1 MELFLKEPTITDK
14 EEVVK
19 MCIEIAYSND
29 EYKFEGAESLNMV
42 LRFGYEKWLQK
53 CEKDKNI
60 ENISTALRSNAT
72 HYLLVDEYNR
82 VYGCSTIRHH
92 LKEDSIY
99 TDGNI
104 SYLIRPRERKK
115 GYGTLQLKWLLD
127 KARNLGLDE
136 VLAICDENNIGSR
149 KIIEKCFGVSDYSVC
164 SEISNTMRLRYW
176 INTRT
181 LNENNTVKKF
191 K

>member
-72 HYLLVDEYNR
+72 
-82 VYGCSTIRHH
+82 YGCSTIRHH

-115 GYGTLQLKWLLD
+115 GYGTLQLKLLLD

-136 VLAICDENNIGSR
+136 VLAICDENNIRSR

-181 LNENNTVKKF
+181 FNENNTVKKF

>member
-1 MELFLKEPTITDK
+1 M
-14 EEVVK
+14 
-19 MCIEIAYSND
+19 
-29 EYKFEGAESLNMV
+29 
-42 LRFGYEKWLQK
+42 
-53 CEKDKNI
+53 
-60 ENISTALRSNAT
+60 
-72 HYLLVDEYNR
+72 
-82 VYGCSTIRHH
+82 
-92 LKEDSIY
+92 KEDSIY

-115 GYGTLQLKWLLD
+115 GYGTLQLKLLLD